1 MLYSASSRRAIIR
14 RQQSSKRSLHIDVS
28 RNSAAKS
35 VRPLSALTLAR
46 PTTANNFRSRRP
58 STPYKSKNDDRI
70 KELETIFLLTEQELY
85 DFYRV
90 YCFMAKEK
98 NVTPSQQARKSD
110 KRLSS
115 SHEPSTPSG
124 MTIELDTSH
133 SNPKRPWEDKKRK
146 VSLSLK
152 DFFATFNLPNG
163 GFYDAIFELVGIKD
177 FHSMT
182 FR

>member
-1 MLYSASSRRAIIR
+1 
-14 RQQSSKRSLHIDVS
+14 
-28 RNSAAKS
+28 
-35 VRPLSALTLAR
+35 
-46 PTTANNFRSRRP
+46 
-58 STPYKSKNDDRI
+58 
-70 KELETIFLLTEQELY
+70 
-85 DFYRV
+85 
-90 YCFMAKEK
+90 MAKEK
-98 NVTPSQQARKSD
+98 EVLPS
-110 KRLSS
+110 KRAQKQEMKFN
-115 SHEPSTPSG
+115 HEPPTPSG

-133 SNPKRPWEDKKRK
+133 SNQKRPWEDKKRK